1 MKQCN
6 LKCIHIYRK
15 KKGLGLVGLGLVWLG
30 LVGLSLGLGLGLG
43 QLRKLFRLGC
53 HDRRQS
59 NRRVVIN
66 GYI

>member
-15 KKGLGLVGLGLVWLG
+15 KKGLG